1 MEAIKFASR
10 KSAMIV
16 RCRGLPFDCTK
27 AQIEEFFAS
36 DGEGHGI
43 IEDGILFVFR
53 PDGRPSGDAFVL
65 FADDE
70 AGKRALSK
78 HKNRIGQRY
87 IELFRT
93 TQAEVQQV
101 FNRSRASPQVIL
113 LFIER

>member
-1 MEAIKFASR
+1 M
-10 KSAMIV
+10 
-16 RCRGLPFDCTK
+16 RGLPFDCTK
-27 AQIEEFFAS
+27 TQIEDFFAAE
-36 DGEGHGI
+36 GEAHGI
-43 IEDGILFVFR
+43 IDEGILFVFR

-78 HKNRIGQRY
+78 HKNRIGTRY

-101 FNRSRASPQVIL
+101 FNRSKASPQVC
-113 LFIER
+113 RPRPH